1 MWETLLPF
9 LGFMIGTVAALT
21 GIGGGVFIV
30 PLLTLLFAFSP
41 SNAAGTS
48 LTVIIF
54 TALAA
59 TLNYSKQKRISYRT
73 GALLAVVTAPGGIL
87 GGYLATVI
95 SANVLGLFFGFFMII
110 FVALPMSINVDS
122 LRLKRSSN
130 SGGGQP
136 DVKSKGVFFGSSQKV
151 LLGAI
156 LSFLAGIA
164 SGLLGIGGGV
174 LLVPILTLV
183 VDMPIHF
190 ATATSMFTM
199 TFTSTSEAVQHY
211 FANQTNFEYALLLAL
226 GTVVGAQIGAYVSK
240 KTSGKNLRRIFGV
253 VMVIVGIQMILKYM

>member
-1 MWETLLPF
+1 MWEILLPF
-9 LGFMIGTVAALT
+9 LGFLIGTVAALT
-21 GIGGGVFIV
+21 GIGGGVFVV
-30 PLLTLLFAFSP
+30 PLLTLLYAFSP
-41 SNAAGTS
+41 ANAAGTS
-48 LTVIIF
+48 LTVIVF
-54 TALAA
+54 TAIAA

-87 GGYLATVI
+87 GVYLTTVI

-110 FVALPMSINVDS
+110 FVALPMSINPDS

-130 SGGGQP
+130 SEGSEP
-136 DVKSKGVFFGSSQKV
+136 DVKNKGVLFGSLQKV
-151 LLGAI
+151 ILSAI
-156 LSFLAGIA
+156 LGFLGGIA

-174 LLVPILTLV
+174 LIVPILTLV

-199 TFTSTSEAVQHY
+199 AFTSTSEAVQHY

-226 GTVVGAQIGAYVSK
+226 GTVLGAQVGAYASK
-240 KTSGKNLRRIFGV
+240 KTSGKSLRRIFGV
-253 VMVIVGIQMILKYM
+253 VMVIVGIQMILKYI